1 MQLTQSL
8 LQYVVWSPDPEIFSF
23 WGIRIVWYGLLW
35 ATSFLAGQQIMFHI
49 FRKENKTDRDVES
62 LTMYMLI
69 ATIVGARLGHVFFYE
84 PDIYLANPIKI
95 LKIWEGGLASHGA
108 TIGILTGIFMYARKR
123 PDQSYLWVLDRIVI
137 VVALA
142 GALIR
147 FGNFINSEIEGKPTD
162 AAYGVVF
169 ARVAEDALGANSAV
183 NSVSAQKGNREENT
197 AGTLKPV
204 DLLVTFD
211 NRGFEE
217 DGIRNYLDTEAK
229 YILSSYPSVQ
239 EHIFEDPD
247 QPLNYT
253 LRKTEKSNFEAT
265 IFTMGVSRHPAQL
278 YESFSIFLLFLIL
291 LFIWHKQRALLPEGT
306 LFGIFLI
313 VVFGLR
319 FLYEFLKENQVAFED
334 NLALNMGQWLSIP
347 LVIAGVVVLAM
358 RRRKV

>member
-1 MQLTQSL
+1 MQLTHSL
-8 LQYVVWSPDPEIFSF
+8 LQYIVWSPDPEIFSLG
-23 WGIRIVWYGLLW
+23 GIRIVWYGLLW
-35 ATSFLAGQQIMFHI
+35 ATGFLLSQQIMFYM
-49 FRKENKTDRDVES
+49 FRREGKTDRDVES

-69 ATIVGARLGHVFFYE
+69 ATIVGARLGHVLFYE

-108 TIGILTGIFMYARKR
+108 TIGILTGLFLYARKR
-123 PDQSYLWVLDRIVI
+123 PDQSYLWILDRIVI
-137 VVALA
+137 VVALT

-169 ARVAEDALGANSAV
+169 ARVAEDALSANSAV
-183 NSVSAQKGNREENT
+183 SSVSAQKGDREGDFD
-197 AGTLKPV
+197 GTLKPV

-217 DGIRNYLDTEAK
+217 EGIRNYLDTEAK

-239 EHIFEDPD
+239 EHIFEDPEA
-247 QPLNYT
+247 PLRYS
-253 LRKTEKSNFEAT
+253 LRRTDKGNFEAT
-265 IFTMGVSRHPAQL
+265 IATMGINRHPAQL
-278 YESFSIFLLFLIL
+278 YESFSCLIL
-291 LFIWHKQRALLPEGT
+291 FVVLLLIWHKQRALLPEGT

-319 FLYEFLKENQVAFED
+319 FVYEFLKENQVAFED
-334 NLALNMGQWLSIP
+334 ELALNMGQWLSIP

-358 RRRKV
+358 RRKKA